1 MENNYLKEKIRK
13 SVKEKIAISNIRK
26 EVKMKND
33 KILKITS
40 MSAVAIVFGFAIIFG
55 INTLNNNVGGNNI
68 GIANLKENKEESI
81 KIEINI
87 NKLETVSE
95 MRIDAKVEDAN
106 SLDMQYFEI
115 LKNIKVPNNMGK
127 MGAEKIY
134 VRDLNTGEYTKL
146 HSYVCTYLDIN
157 DNMRN
162 IRISFS
168 DTNKPLRDYHFEDIG
183 NISKINDIELKIY
196 QYEEAYITIFEF
208 GGYKF
213 DIETSNVT
221 EEEILEVLKSIILVN
236 ESTTKKV
243 VIEDKDTNQK
253 EETNQINTYKDY
265 YAGKYVDSNGNN
277 VILLCIDNEENRKEI
292 CKILGITESKTI
304 FESAKY
310 SYNYLVNL
318 QDKISKK
325 MQSKELEFV
334 TTSSLMEDS
343 NIIKVNVITNN
354 ENDLRK
360 VKELDI
366 IGGAIKIEY
375 SSNLQAKEDLL
386 EIKE

>member
-1 MENNYLKEKIRK
+1 MENNYLKEKIQK
-13 SVKEKIAISNIRK
+13 NVKEKIAISNIRK
-26 EVKMKND
+26 EIKMKND

-40 MSAVAIVFGFAIIFG
+40 MSAVAIVFGFGIIFG
-55 INTLNNNVGGNNI
+55 INTLNNNVGEENI

-81 KIEINI
+81 KIEINM

-95 MRIDAKVEDAN
+95 RSIDAKVEDAN
-106 SLDMQYFEI
+106 NSDMQYFEI
-115 LKNIKVPNNMGK
+115 LKNIKIPNDMEK
-127 MGAEKIY
+127 MSAEKIY

-196 QYEEAYITIFEF
+196 QYEEEYITIFEF
-208 GGYKF
+208 GGYNF

-221 EEEILEVLKSIILVN
+221 ENEILEVLKSIILEN
-236 ESTTKKV
+236 ENISKKV

-253 EETNQINTYKDY
+253 EETNQTNTYRDY

-292 CKILGITESKTI
+292 CEILGITESKTI
-304 FESAKY
+304 FKSAKY

-343 NIIKVNVITNN
+343 NMIKVSVTTKN
-354 ENDLRK
+354 EKDLRK
-360 VKELDI
+360 IKELDI

-375 SSNLQAKEDLL
+375 NLNAPAKEDLL

>member
-1 MENNYLKEKIRK
+1 MENNYLKEKIQK
-13 SVKEKIAISNIRK
+13 NVKERIAISNIRK

-40 MSAVAIVFGFAIIFG
+40 MGAVAIIFGFGIIFG
-55 INTLNNNVGGNNI
+55 INTLNNNTGENNI

-81 KIEINI
+81 KIEINM
-87 NKLETVSE
+87 NKLEAVSQ
-95 MRIDAKVEDAN
+95 MSIDAKVQDAN
-106 SLDMQYFEI
+106 NFDMQYFEI
-115 LKNIKVPNNMGK
+115 LKNIRVPNDMEK
-127 MGAEKIY
+127 MSAEKIY

-146 HSYVCTYLDIN
+146 HSYVCTYFDRN
-157 DNMRN
+157 NNMRN

-168 DTNKPLRDYHFEDIG
+168 DTNKPLRDYNFEDIG

-221 EEEILEVLKSIILVN
+221 ESEILEVLKSIILEN
-236 ESTTKKV
+236 ENISSKALV
-243 VIEDKDTNQK
+243 EDKDTNQK
-253 EETNQINTYKDY
+253 EQTNETDIYKEY
-265 YAGKYVDSNGNN
+265 YAGKYIDNNGNN
-277 VILLCIDNEENRKEI
+277 VILLCIDSPKNRKEI
-292 CKILGITESKTI
+292 CKILGITGSKTI
-304 FESAKY
+304 FKSAKY

-325 MQSKELEFV
+325 MQSKELDFV
-334 TTSSLMEDS
+334 TKSSLMEDS
-343 NIIKVNVITNN
+343 NMIKVNVTTKN
-354 ENDLRK
+354 EKDLRK
-360 VKELDI
+360 IKDLDI
-366 IGGAIKIEY
+366 IGGAIKLEY
-375 SSNLQAKEDLL
+375 SLNAQAKGDLL